1 MSNDNFD
8 IDNLLDDEKIFKPL
22 TEGLGFHHSIKE
34 QKEVKADL
42 ATKKVVLK
50 EQLETRAKEL
60 NLRSTKTNN
69 ISMGELAPFYS
80 DKTEVVAKVELHSH
94 ESDLEEASLATRFG
108 AWFVDAVIIASIITI
123 SLVSIIFIANIPLS
137 YIRNNVLNLD
147 LILSFMSISILF
159 YSFYFSFFDKTSFS
173 TPGKR
178 LLGIRVLSIKGGPIT
193 FIQAFSRVL
202 ITFASILTL
211 GLGSI
216 LRIQDKL
223 TDTIVVNK

>member
-94 ESDLEEASLATRFG
+94 ESDLEEASLVTRFG

-137 YIRNNVLNLD
+137 YIRDNILNLD

-178 LLGIRVLSIKGGPIT
+178 LLGLRVLSIKGDPIT

>member
-94 ESDLEEASLATRFG
+94 ESDLEEASLVTRFG

-137 YIRNNVLNLD
+137 YIRDNILNLD

>member
-1 MSNDNFD
+1 VSNDNFD

-34 QKEVKADL
+34 QKELKADL

-80 DKTEVVAKVELHSH
+80 DKTEEAVEVELHSY
-94 ESDLEEASLATRFG
+94 ESELEEASLVTRFG

-137 YIRNNVLNLD
+137 YIRDNILNLD

-178 LLGIRVLSIKGGPIT
+178 LLGLRVLSIKGGPIT

-202 ITFASILTL
+202 ITLASILTL

>member
-1 MSNDNFD
+1 MSNNNFD

-34 QKEVKADL
+34 QKELKADL

-94 ESDLEEASLATRFG
+94 ESDLKEASLVTRFG

-123 SLVSIIFIANIPLS
+123 SFVSIIFIANIPLS
-137 YIRNNVLNLD
+137 YIRDNVLNLD

-178 LLGIRVLSIKGGPIT
+178 LLGLRILSIKGGPIT

-202 ITFASILTL
+202 ITFVSILTL

>member
-80 DKTEVVAKVELHSH
+80 DKTEEVVKVELHSH
-94 ESDLEEASLATRFG
+94 EREFEEASLVTRFG

-137 YIRNNVLNLD
+137 YIRDNILNLD

-178 LLGIRVLSIKGGPIT
+178 LLGLRVLSIKGGPIT

-202 ITFASILTL
+202 ITLASILTL